1 MVFLPSP
8 ATLPLRNMI
17 TKTVIPAAGFGTR
30 MLPAA
35 KAVPKELLPILDRPT
50 IQYVVEEAAA
60 AGIDDVLLIT
70 GKDKRALEDHFD
82 RNAELEQRLAAG
94 KKSGLLDSINT
105 LVAKVKIHSVR
116 QAEQKGLGHAVLQAR
131 HHVGDHA
138 FLCQLG
144 DAIFSPPHAGAQRSA
159 APDLLP
165 AQQLVSAYRDLKT
178 PIIGLERVPVEKVDR
193 YGIVGGK
200 EIAPGLLKLDTLVEK
215 PSRETAPSNYA
226 ICARYLLTPDI
237 FECLDKTPPGKGGEI
252 QLTDAITPPPHRPPP
267 HGPPPPPPRHDIGNP
282 TDWLKT
288 NLLYASRN
296 PELWKQIAPVLR
308 ELLK

>member
-1 MVFLPSP
+1 
-8 ATLPLRNMI
+8 MI

-70 GKDKRALEDHFD
+70 SKGKRSLEDHFD
-82 RNAELEQRLAAG
+82 RDAELEQRLAAA
-94 KKSGLLDSINT
+94 KKSGLLDSITT
-105 LVAKVKIHSVR
+105 LMSTVKVHAVR

-131 HHVGDHA
+131 RHVGNHP
-138 FLCQLG
+138 FVCQLG
-144 DAIFSPPHAGAQRSA
+144 DAIFSPGAD
-159 APDLLP
+159 PELP
-165 AQQLVSAYRDLKT
+165 AQQLVATYRELKT
-178 PIIGLERVPVEKVDR
+178 PIIGLERVAPEKVDR

-215 PSRETAPSNYA
+215 PSRESAPSNYA

-237 FECLDKTPPGKGGEI
+237 FDCLDKTNPGKGGEI
-252 QLTDAITPPPHRPPP
+252 QLTDAIKLLLDRTPI
-267 HGPPPPPPRHDIGNP
+267 HGVLLHATRHDIGNP

-296 PELWKQIAPVLR
+296 PDLWKQIAPLLR
-308 ELLK
+308 ELLAK

>member
-1 MVFLPSP
+1 ME
-8 ATLPLRNMI
+8 I

-70 GKDKRALEDHFD
+70 SKGKRSLEDHFD
-82 RNAELEQRLAAG
+82 RDAELEQRLAAA
-94 KKSGLLDSINT
+94 KKSGLLDSITT
-105 LVAKVKIHSVR
+105 LMSKVKVHAVR

-131 HHVGDHA
+131 RHVGNHP
-138 FLCQLG
+138 FVCQLG
-144 DAIFSPPHAGAQRSA
+144 DAIFSPGA
-159 APDLLP
+159 APELP
-165 AQQLVSAYRDLKT
+165 AEQLVAAYRELRT
-178 PIIGLERVPVEKVDR
+178 PIIGLERVAPEKVDR
-193 YGIVGGK
+193 YGIVGGR

-215 PSRETAPSNYA
+215 PSRESAPSNYA

-237 FECLDKTPPGKGGEI
+237 FDCLDKTPPGKGGEI
-252 QLTDAITPPPHRPPP
+252 QLTDAIKLLLDRTPI
-267 HGPPPPPPRHDIGNP
+267 HGVVLHATRHDIGNP

-296 PELWKQIAPVLR
+296 PDLWKQIAPLLR
-308 ELLK
+308 ELLAK